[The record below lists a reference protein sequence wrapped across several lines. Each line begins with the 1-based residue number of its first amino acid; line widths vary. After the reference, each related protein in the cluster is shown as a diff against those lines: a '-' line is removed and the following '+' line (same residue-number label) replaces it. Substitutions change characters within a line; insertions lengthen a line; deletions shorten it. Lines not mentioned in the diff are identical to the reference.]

1 MSQKWRENLFKC
13 NTPRD
18 PHQDFVL
25 TEETWPR
32 RQAGRTAASPRHR
45 WPFENTETS
54 SIAAEAATTNP
65 PSGFSG
71 QEMFAPPSA

>member
-1 MSQKWRENLFKC
+1 M
-13 NTPRD
+13 
-18 PHQDFVL
+18 
-25 TEETWPR
+25 EETWPR

-71 QEMFAPPSA
+71 QEMLPPAVGLTEPYDVPPPATAGQGKRVT